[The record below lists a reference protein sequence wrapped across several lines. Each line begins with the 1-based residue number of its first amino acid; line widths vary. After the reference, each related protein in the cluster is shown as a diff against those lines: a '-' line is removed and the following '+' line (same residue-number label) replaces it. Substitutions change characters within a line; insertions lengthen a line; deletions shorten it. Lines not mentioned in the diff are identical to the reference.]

1 MRALVLGA
9 SGFLGSYAGHAL
21 QKAGWQVTGAS
32 RSALRGYSS
41 SIGLDSLRDVSAAI
55 TREPWDLV
63 MNCLAIANHE
73 ACEQDPASARLVN
86 HELPGIWADEAGQ
99 NGSHF
104 IHFSTDAVFDGDSTD
119 LYDEQDPTG
128 GSSVYG
134 WTKRAGELAVLAA
147 NPQALVFRINFF
159 GWSHNGGRGILDFF
173 ASGLASGIS
182 MTSFRDYV
190 VSSLYVG
197 HLFDLALGALS
208 ANGTGLYHLVSSTPL
223 SKYDFGVTVARAMGA
238 DPDLIQPGLLADS
251 PTLSNRGHNLGLSVR
266 KLEKLVGRSIPSTAE
281 GIQMALAERGAV
293 MDYFGSGIIP
303 GE

>member
-1 MRALVLGA
+1 MRALILGA
-9 SGFLGSYAGHAL
+9 SGFLGSYAGYAL
-21 QKAGWQVTGAS
+21 QKAGWRVTGAS

-41 SIGLDSLRDVSAAI
+41 SIGLDSLRDVSVAI
-55 TREPWDLV
+55 RSEPWDLV

-99 NGSHF
+99 NGSYF
-104 IHFSTDAVFDGDSTD
+104 IHFSTDAVFDGDSID

-134 WTKRAGELAVLAA
+134 KTKRDGELAVLVA

-173 ASGLASGIS
+173 ANGLASGIA

-197 HLFDLALGALS
+197 HLFELALGALS
-208 ANGTGLYHLVSSTPL
+208 ANGSGLYHLVSSTPL

-238 DPDLIQPGLLADS
+238 DSDLIQPGLLSDS
-251 PTLSNRGHNLGLSVR
+251 PTLSNRGHNLGLSVS
-266 KLEKLVGRSIPSTAE
+266 KLENLVGRPIPSTPE
-281 GIQMALAERGAV
+281 GIQMALDERGAV